1 MTFSRAR
8 GIIPK
13 VDTHGVAIEVSDPSG
28 PVTKLAVAGQHLV
41 VGRSADTQIRL
52 DRSTVSRRHAELFCD
67 PFHRWW
73 VRDLGSRNGTLVNGQ
88 SITDHVIRVG
98 DVIGVGEFLLRVTG
112 LSSQAAS
119 AEAPPEQHSAGT
131 VTVSEGTGQITS
143 LQEHTPPK
151 IASSH
156 LSILNEF
163 GQRLLTL
170 NDIQER
176 LTELCRLLVRDEFRG
191 RCAMVLR
198 VDRADKHASP
208 RVISGTECNPRWQGW
223 TPYVSRSL
231 LRSLAEKEEPL
242 LASNTPS
249 PEESYRPELSISPDV
264 MAVAAVAC
272 PVRSDPSSIDILYV
286 IVPPECGTSEWLALA
301 SLATNQYQQAGLV
314 IAAREHAVV
323 ERELDK
329 AREIQTRLVPR
340 NVQIPG
346 LDVAISF
353 HPCRWVGGDY
363 VDVVQAPDG
372 RWLLV
377 LADVCGK
384 GLPAALVASSLHTT
398 IRIGVRVGL
407 PLPQVI
413 QQLNAH
419 LLEAFYQQ
427 SFVTMVCLLV
437 DPKTGD
443 VECVNAGHPPALLI
457 DPAGNQRSLQC
468 AANLPLGVGE
478 EVLECERQKIA
489 PGEVLV
495 LYTDGVTDLADTRG
509 ERFGT
514 QRFKEHLAGLS
525 ASHDYMSCTE
535 FAQRL
540 DGLLDAFG
548 SSALSQDDRTFLV
561 ARRPA

>member
-1 MTFSRAR
+1 M
-8 GIIPK
+8 
-13 VDTHGVAIEVSDPSG
+13 DTHGVAIEVSDQAG

-41 VGRSADTQIRL
+41 IGRSAEAQIRL

-88 SITDHVIRVG
+88 SVTDQVVRVG
-98 DVIGVGEFLLRVTG
+98 DVIGIGEFLLRVTG
-112 LSSQAAS
+112 LSSHAPS
-119 AEAPPEQHSAGT
+119 AEPPPEQLSSKT

-156 LSILNEF
+156 LSVLNEF

-170 NDIQER
+170 TDIQER
-176 LTELCRLLVRDEFRG
+176 LKELCRLMVRDEFRG

-198 VDRADKHASP
+198 VDRGDHQGSP
-208 RVISGTECNPRWQGW
+208 RIISGPESNARWQGW

-272 PVRSDPSSIDILYV
+272 PVRSDPTSIDVLYV

-314 IAAREHAVV
+314 LAAREHAAV

-340 NVQIPG
+340 DVRIPG
-346 LDVAISF
+346 LDLAISF

-363 VDVVQAPDG
+363 VDVVAAPDG

-384 GLPAALVASSLHTT
+384 GLAAALVASSLHTT
-398 IRIGVRVGL
+398 IRVAARVGL
-407 PLPQVI
+407 PLPQLM
-413 QQLNAH
+413 QHLNSH

-427 SFVTMVCLLV
+427 SFVTMVCVLI

-457 DPAGNQRSLQC
+457 DAAGNQRSLQC
-468 AANLPLGVGE
+468 AANLPLGIAE
-478 EVLECERQKIA
+478 EILECERQRIA

-495 LYTDGVTDLADTRG
+495 LYSDGITDLADMRG

-514 QRFKEHLAGLS
+514 QRFKEHLSALT
-525 ASHDYMSCTE
+525 ASHDYSDCAE
-535 FAQRL
+535 FTRRL
-540 DGLLDAFG
+540 DGLLDAFQT
-548 SSALSQDDRTFLV
+548 SALPQDDRTFLV
-561 ARRPA
+561 AKRPA